1 MMYNILYVVKISLLI
16 KMTGSPLGSLLEG
29 SVEVVLKNV
38 VKAFDVKKVYAE
50 DDVVLVYVAA
60 KDRGVCWWWDVLV

>member
-1 MMYNILYVVKISLLI
+1 
-16 KMTGSPLGSLLEG
+16 MTGSPLGSLLEG

-60 KDRGVCWWWDVLV
+60 KDRGVC